1 MMNKRSKSLPSIAS
15 KAIKAMRSAVAEVV
29 EEHRRLGIPLAVW
42 RNGKVVLQPPKHS
55 R

>member
-1 MMNKRSKSLPSIAS
+1 MKKKTKRLPLIAS

-42 RNGKVVLQPPKHS
+42 RNGKVVLQQP
-55 R
+55 